1 MSESEKLQQQ
11 IDSLESEQQALAT
24 DLATLEGQIEAA
36 EADLDTLYATA
47 ERQPSPEASAAVD
60 ATETEL
66 AAMRAMARRKRA
78 ALTAATTDAATAR
91 RALAEAKR
99 GAALI
104 ALQSALDELSALA
117 AAVDDDPT
125 DLAAWAALRA
135 GMVATQARFRAAGG
149 KGTIADDPLQVYKDK
164 LGALVTQVDFTMREP
179 GRALPVHVPRMSDLM
194 RLGRAAGLVR
204 QLMSVN

>member
-1 MSESEKLQQQ
+1 MSETEKLQQQ
-11 IDSLESEQQALAT
+11 IDSLEAEQATLAT
-24 DLATLEGQIEAA
+24 DLAALDGQIEAA

-47 ERQPSPEASAAVD
+47 ERQPSGAASAAV
-60 ATETEL
+60 AAAETEL

-104 ALQSALDELSALA
+104 ALQSALDELTVLA

-125 DLAAWAALRA
+125 DLAAWADLRTA
-135 GMVATQARFRAAGG
+135 MVATQARFRAAGG
-149 KGTIADDPLQVYKDK
+149 KGTLTDDPLTLYKHK
-164 LGALVTQVDFTMREP
+164 LAAITTQIDWVMREP
-179 GRALPVHVPRMSDLM
+179 GRPLPVAVPRMVDLL
-194 RLGRAAGLVR
+194 RLDRARGLAR
-204 QLMSVN
+204 ELMTLN